1 MREPQRNHTMS
12 PRTLTLATILLSAT
26 AFGQDAPV
34 SPQPG
39 APRVDRPAP
48 PARAAAPAAPTAP
61 PEVAAIKVDFDEM
74 ARYLSRKGGVTG
86 DDRAAL
92 RALAA
97 RVAPHAAAKDPTAL
111 SMQVQIGTWLDDR
124 ALVDS
129 SYMTILE
136 LNANNDIALAQWLG
150 TMNRRLDYERCVNE
164 ALAHGPVMGASPRV
178 SLAAIEALLGLN
190 RIGEAKLRMDAIALP
205 ANERPDVTGR
215 HAALKTRIE
224 ALFPVWQAEDAA
236 RQAEATAN
244 TLPRVELTT
253 AKGAIVIELF
263 EEQAPNSTAAFLDF
277 AASGLY
283 GGTTF
288 HKRVNGVGLLG
299 GDPNSKPGAKARPGT
314 GSPGFRIADEAARP
328 DHRPALSGT
337 VGFAKAE
344 APKPTKPGE
353 AQTTRTLKDSAGS
366 TFFILT
372 SPAEYLNEEFTIVG
386 RVVEGFDT
394 VLQLAPGDAIVSAK
408 VLRKRDHEYAVQKSP
423 EPKTPV
429 EVTVITN
436 APKAQPGMPMPGQGP
451 TPGNVKTI
459 QPNGGP
465 VRPPVT
471 R

>member
-1 MREPQRNHTMS
+1 MS
-12 PRTLTLATILLSAT
+12 LRILTLSSILLSAT
-26 AFGQDAPV
+26 AFGQDAPA
-34 SPQPG
+34 SPQAPALQP

-48 PARAAAPAAPTAP
+48 PARPAAPAVP

-74 ARYLSRKGGVTG
+74 ARYLSRKGGVTN
-86 DDRAAL
+86 DDKAAL
-92 RALAA
+92 RSLAQ
-97 RVAPHAAAKDPTAL
+97 RVAPHAAANDPTAL
-111 SMQVQIGTWLDDR
+111 SMQVQIGVWLDDQ

-129 SYMTILE
+129 SYMAILA
-136 LNANNDIALAQWLG
+136 LNGNNDIALAQWLG
-150 TMNRRLDYERCVNE
+150 ALNRRLDYERCVNE
-164 ALAHGPVMGASPRV
+164 ALAHGPAMGASPRV
-178 SLAAIEALLGLN
+178 SLAAIEALMGLN

-215 HAALKTRIE
+215 YTAMKARVE
-224 ALFPVWQAEDAA
+224 ALFPLWQAEDAA
-236 RQAEATAN
+236 RQAESTAN

-277 AASGLY
+277 TASGLY

-288 HKRVNGVGLLG
+288 HKRVSGVGLLG
-299 GDPNSKPGAKARPGT
+299 GDPNSKPGAKSRPGT
-314 GSPGFRIADEAARP
+314 GSPGFRIADECARP

-353 AQTTRTLKDSAGS
+353 APTTRTLKDSAGS

-386 RVVEGFDT
+386 RVVDGFDT

-436 APKAQPGMPMPGQGP
+436 APKPQGQPGMPMPVQGP
-451 TPGNVKTI
+451 LPSNVKTI

-465 VRPPVT
+465 VRSPATP
-471 R
+471 RQ